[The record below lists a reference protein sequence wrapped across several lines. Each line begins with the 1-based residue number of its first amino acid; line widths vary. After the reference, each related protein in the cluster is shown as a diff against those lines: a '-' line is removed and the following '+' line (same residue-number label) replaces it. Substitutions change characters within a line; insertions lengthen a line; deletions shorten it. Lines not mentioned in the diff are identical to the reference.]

1 MQVELDLMF
10 LLNFSRKLFFIRND
24 VEMLFFLKTG
34 FKIGVHKLYTG
45 ARYTRVNTVIRKL
58 VLITSEDTVIIPEE
72 KKLNT

>member
-1 MQVELDLMF
+1 MQVELDLTF
-10 LLNFSRKLFFIRND
+10 LLNFSRKLFFIKND

-34 FKIGVHKLYTG
+34 FKIGVRKLYTG
-45 ARYTRVNTVIRKL
+45 ARYTRVNTVMRKL